1 MHRPRFWMAA
11 AGALL
16 SAGTVSAQ
24 TTPTGEGGLEEVVVT
39 GVRQSLENAI
49 ETKRDAAAVVDAIS
63 AEDVGKF
70 PTENLAESLQ
80 RVTGVQISRFRGE
93 GQTVT
98 IRGLPS
104 EFSLVQLNGRTLTS
118 ALGASGSSLSRSF
131 DFTILP
137 SEFVSS
143 VEVYKSPTADLEEG
157 GLAGTVI
164 ARTLRPLDIGETR
177 LGGSLQ
183 MANESNR
190 DEWAPRASSFYSDT
204 FADGKW
210 GIALGVAYT
219 ERLTETHEQRITRFR
234 RANESAQGG
243 LDLNGNGIVEN
254 GQPNLPNRP
263 ANQPPR
269 GPLNNTPYAM
279 LDSSFHTIFREDR
292 KRTTGIATVQFRPND
307 QWEFVGEGFYGK
319 VDLFSPRYTDLL
331 RVGIGLQSGG
341 PVIPGSIALEQRPGN
356 DSAVGDQGLPVNTV
370 MAGAFNG
377 VDQRAD
383 GRTEEREG
391 DLLSTAL
398 SGTYTGESF
407 TVTTELGYSVAKQ
420 TRSDPLLENMRR
432 ATLAYDA
439 RTNSEIIG
447 YSFVGAD
454 DAARLDPSNFTLL
467 GFNGEWGR
475 KREDE
480 QSDLAVDVKQNFSWW
495 WIDGLQYGGKY
506 TIRENYEDNR
516 RISASVAQLTPLWGG
531 GPAQLF
537 LREVRPSSG
546 EFLDADG
553 GTSGLFHQSWL
564 VNDPFA
570 FIKAYGRR
578 AIEAVSTIT
587 NDPTGINDVEENV
600 SALYFRANLGNP
612 SGKLTG
618 NIGVRAVYTEQ
629 QSVGVVPD
637 LTAITFD
644 PTQGSVTRVPA
655 GAPVT
660 VDRNYTDILPSLNL
674 KYELTDDIALRF
686 AASRTMSRP
695 SLTQISPSVTASGST
710 RTLTANN
717 PELDPFRSNNFDLS
731 GEWYFSR
738 GGLLATTLFYKDIVS
753 LVERQQTQLSLT
765 ITELGPGGTRTPV
778 TQLWTSSQLGNGKGT
793 AVSGIEF
800 AYQQNFDF
808 LPAPFDG
815 FGVLT
820 NYTYMDTHGGTPLQG
835 ASKNNYT
842 ASMYY
847 EKGWFGGRV
856 SYTWRD
862 DFYTG
867 IEGNTQDTRI
877 QQDFG
882 TLDANIS
889 FNFNDH
895 VSAVIEATNI
905 LEEVDQDRF
914 VPIDLVG
921 FYTDNG
927 RRVLVG
933 LRGSF

>member
-1 MHRPRFWMAA
+1 MHHPFFWVAT

-16 SAGTVSAQ
+16 SAGTVAAQ
-24 TTPTGEGGLEEVVVT
+24 TTPASEGGLEEIVVT

-49 ETKRDAAAVVDAIS
+49 ATKRDAAAVVDAIS

-93 GQTVT
+93 GQNVT

-104 EFSLVQLNGRTLTS
+104 DYSLVQLNGRTLTS
-118 ALGASGSSLSRSF
+118 ALGASGSGLSRSF

-137 SEFVSS
+137 SEFVSR

-164 ARTLRPLDIGETR
+164 ARTLRPLDVGER
-177 LGGSLQ
+177 RFGGSLQ

-190 DEWAPRASSFYSDT
+190 DEWAPRASTFYSDV
-204 FADGKW
+204 FADGKL
-210 GIALGVAYT
+210 GVALGVAYT
-219 ERLTETHEQRITRFR
+219 ERLTETHEQRITRYR
-234 RANESAQGG
+234 RAAESAQGG

-254 GQPNLPNRP
+254 GAGGR
-263 ANQPPR
+263 
-269 GPLNNTPYAM
+269 PLNTTPYAM
-279 LDSSFHTIFREDR
+279 LDSSFHTIYREDR
-292 KRTTGIATVQFRPND
+292 KRKTAIGTVQFKPND
-307 QWEFVGEGFYGK
+307 KWEFVAEGFYGK

-331 RVGIGLQSGG
+331 RVGVGLQSGG
-341 PVIPGSIALEQRPGN
+341 PVIPGSIVLEQRPGN
-356 DSAVGDQGLPVNTV
+356 DSAVGDRGLPVNTV
-370 MAGAFNG
+370 MAGGFRG

-391 DLLSTAL
+391 DLLST
-398 SGTYTGESF
+398 SIGGTYTGENF
-407 TVTTELGYSVAKQ
+407 TLTTELGYSVAKQ

-432 ATLAYDA
+432 ASLTYDL
-439 RTNSEIIG
+439 RTNSDIVG

-454 DAARLDPSNFTLL
+454 EAARLNPATFTLL

-480 QSDLAVDVKQNFSWW
+480 QKDLAVDVNQYFSWW

-506 TIRENYEDNR
+506 TIRDNYENNK
-516 RISASVAQLTPLWGG
+516 RITASAAQLAPLWGG
-531 GPAQLF
+531 GPAPNLV
-537 LREVRPSSG
+537 LKEVRPSSG
-546 EFLDADG
+546 QFLDADG

-570 FIKAYGRR
+570 FIRAYGRK

-587 NDPTGINDVEENV
+587 NDPTGINDVEEDV
-600 SALYFRANLGNP
+600 SALYVRANIGRG
-612 SGKLTG
+612 GKLTG
-618 NIGVRAVYTEQ
+618 NIGLRAVYTQ
-629 QSVGVVPD
+629 QKSVGVAPD
-637 LTAITFD
+637 LTAITVD
-644 PTQGSVTRVPA
+644 TQGTVTRVPA
-655 GAPVT
+655 AAPLT
-660 VDRNYTDILPSLNL
+660 ADRNYTDILPSLNL
-674 KYELTDDIALRF
+674 KYELTDDVALRF

-695 SLTQISPSVTASGST
+695 SLAQISPSITASGAT
-710 RTLTANN
+710 QTLTANN
-717 PELDPFRSNNFDLS
+717 PELDPFRSNNFDFS
-731 GEWYFSR
+731 AEWYFSR
-738 GGLLATTLFYKDIVS
+738 GALLAGTVFYKDIVS
-753 LVERQQTQLSLT
+753 LVERQQTQIPLT
-765 ITELGPGGTRTPV
+765 ITQINGEVRTPV
-778 TQLWTSSQLGNGKGT
+778 NQLWTLSQLVNGKGT
-793 AVSGIEF
+793 AVAGVEAS
-800 AYQQNFDF
+800 YQQNFDF

-820 NYTYMDTHGGTPLQG
+820 NYTYMDTHGGNPLQG

-862 DFYTG
+862 DFYTS
-867 IEGNTQDTRI
+867 IEANTQDTRI

-914 VPIDLVG
+914 MPIDLTG

-927 RRVLVG
+927 RRILVG

>member
-1 MHRPRFWMAA
+1 MHRPWFWMATT
-11 AGALL
+11 GALL
-16 SAGTVSAQ
+16 SAGAASAQ
-24 TTPTGEGGLEEVVVT
+24 TAPAAEGGLEEVVVT

-49 ETKRDAAAVVDAIS
+49 LTKRDAAAVVDAIS

-93 GQTVT
+93 GQNVT

-164 ARTLRPLDIGETR
+164 ARTLRPLDIGEAR

-204 FADGKW
+204 FADGKL
-210 GIALGVAYT
+210 GVALGVAYT
-219 ERLTETHEQRITRFR
+219 ERLTETHEQRITRYR
-234 RANESAQGG
+234 RATESAQGG
-243 LDLNGNGIVEN
+243 LDLNGNGVVEN
-254 GQPNLPNRP
+254 GAGGR
-263 ANQPPR
+263 
-269 GPLNNTPYAM
+269 PLNSTPYAM
-279 LDSSFHTIFREDR
+279 LDSSFHTIYREDR
-292 KRTTGIATVQFRPND
+292 KRTTAIGTVQFRPSD
-307 QWEFVGEGFYGK
+307 QWEFVAEGFYGK

-341 PVIPGSIALEQRPGN
+341 PVIPGSIVLGQLPGN
-356 DSAVGDQGLPVNTV
+356 DSTVGDRGLPINTV
-370 MAGAFNG
+370 LAGGFRG

-383 GRTEEREG
+383 GRTEERKG

-420 TRSDPLLENMRR
+420 TRSDPLLENQRR
-432 ATLAYDA
+432 ATLNYDL
-439 RTNSEIIG
+439 RTNSDLVS
-447 YSFVGAD
+447 YAFAGAD
-454 DAARLDPSNFTLL
+454 ETARLNPSTFTLL

-480 QSDLAVDVKQNFSWW
+480 QTDLSVDVKQNFSWGW
-495 WIDGLQYGGKY
+495 VDGLQYGGKY
-506 TIRENYEDNR
+506 TIRENNENNR
-516 RISASVAQLTPLWGG
+516 RIAATAPQIRQLFGG
-531 GPAQLF
+531 GPDQLF
-537 LREVRPSSG
+537 LREIRPSSG

-553 GTSGLFHQSWL
+553 GTSGLFQQSWL

-570 FIKAYGRR
+570 FIKAYGRK

-587 NDPTGINDVEENV
+587 NDPTGINDIEEDV
-600 SALYFRANLGNP
+600 SALYVRANLDRG
-612 SGKLTG
+612 GKLTG

-629 QSVGVVPD
+629 KSVGVAPD
-637 LTAITFD
+637 LTAITFE
-644 PTQGSVTRVPA
+644 PQAGSVTRIPA
-655 GAPVT
+655 AAPLT
-660 VDRNYTDILPSLNL
+660 VERNYTDILPSLNL
-674 KYELTDDIALRF
+674 KYELTDDVALRF

-695 SLTQISPSVTASGST
+695 SLPQISPSITASGATQS
-710 RTLTANN
+710 LTANN
-717 PELDPFRSNNFDLS
+717 PELDPFRSNNFDFS
-731 GEWYFSR
+731 AEWYFAR
-738 GGLLATTLFYKDIVS
+738 GALLAGTVFYKDIVS
-753 LVERQQTQLSLT
+753 LVERVQTQIPLT
-765 ITELGPGGTRTPV
+765 ITQINGDGSRQPV
-778 TQLWTSSQLGNGKGT
+778 NQVWTLSQLVNGKGT
-793 AVSGIEF
+793 AVGGIEVS
-800 AYQQNFDF
+800 YQQNFDF

-820 NYTYMDTHGGTPLQG
+820 NYTYMDTHGSVPLQG
-835 ASKNNYT
+835 ASRNNYT

-847 EKGWFGGRV
+847 EKAWFGGRL

-862 DFYTG
+862 EFYNG
-867 IEGNTQDTRI
+867 VEGNSQDTRI

-882 TLDANIS
+882 TLDANVS

-895 VSAVIEATNI
+895 VSAVVEATNI

-914 VPIDLVG
+914 MPIDLTG

>member
-1 MHRPRFWMAA
+1 MYRPWFWMAT
-11 AGALL
+11 AGAMV
-16 SAGTVSAQ
+16 SAGTVLAQ
-24 TTPTGEGGLEEVVVT
+24 TAPVAEGLEEVVVT

-93 GQTVT
+93 GQSVT

-118 ALGASGSSLSRSF
+118 ALGASGSTLSRSF

-137 SEFVSS
+137 SEFVSR

-164 ARTLRPLDIGETR
+164 ARTLRPLDVGESR

-204 FADGKW
+204 FADGTF
-210 GIALGVAYT
+210 GVALGVAYT
-219 ERLTETHEQRITRFR
+219 ERLTETHEQRITRYR
-234 RANESAQGG
+234 RATESAQGG

-254 GQPNLPNRP
+254 GQDGR
-263 ANQPPR
+263 A
-269 GPLNNTPYAM
+269 LNATPYAM

-292 KRTTGIATVQFRPND
+292 ERTTAIGTMQFKPND
-307 QWEFVGEGFYGK
+307 KWEFVAEGFYGK

-331 RVGIGLQSGG
+331 RVGIGLQPGG
-341 PVIPGSIALEQRPGN
+341 PVVPGSIVLEQRAGN
-356 DSAVGDQGLPVNTV
+356 DSTVGDRGLPVNTV
-370 MAGAFNG
+370 MAGGFQG

-383 GRTEEREG
+383 GRTEERKG
-391 DLLSTAL
+391 DLLSTSL
-398 SGTYTGESF
+398 SGTFTGESF

-432 ATLAYDA
+432 TTLTYDL
-439 RTNSEIIG
+439 RSNSDLVS
-447 YSFVGAD
+447 YAFAGAD
-454 DAARLDPSNFTLL
+454 EAARLNPSNFTLL

-480 QSDLAVDVKQNFSWW
+480 QSDLAVDIKQNFSWG

-506 TIRENYEDNR
+506 TIRENYENNR
-516 RISASVAQLTPLWGG
+516 RITATAPQIRQLFGG
-531 GPAQLF
+531 GPDQLF

-546 EFLDADG
+546 QFLDADG

-570 FIKAYGRR
+570 FIKAYGRQ
-578 AIEAVSTIT
+578 AIESVSTIT

-600 SALYFRANLGNP
+600 SALYVRANLDTG
-612 SGKLTG
+612 GKLTG
-618 NIGVRAVYTEQ
+618 NIGVRAVYSEQ
-629 QSVGVVPD
+629 KSIGVAPD

-644 PTQGSVTRVPA
+644 TQGSVTRVPA
-655 GAPVT
+655 AAPLT
-660 VDRNYTDILPSLNL
+660 VERNYTDILPSLNL
-674 KYELTDDIALRF
+674 KYDLTDDFALRF

-695 SLTQISPSVTASGST
+695 SLPQISPSVSASGAT
-710 RTLTANN
+710 QTLTANN

-738 GGLLATTLFYKDIVS
+738 GGLLATTVFYKDIVS
-753 LVERQQTQLSLT
+753 LVERQQTQIPLV
-765 ITELGPGGTRTPV
+765 ITQINGDGSRTPV
-778 TQLWTSSQLGNGKGT
+778 NQLWTLSQLANGKGT
-793 AVSGIEF
+793 AVSGVEL

-847 EKGWFGGRV
+847 EKGWFGGRL

-862 DFYTG
+862 EFYTG
-867 IEGNTQDTRI
+867 VEGNSQDDRI

-895 VSAVIEATNI
+895 LSAVLEATNI

-914 VPIDLVG
+914 MPIDLTG

-927 RRVLVG
+927 RRLLVG

>member
-1 MHRPRFWMAA
+1 MHRPFFWVAT

-16 SAGTVSAQ
+16 SAGTVAAQ
-24 TTPTGEGGLEEVVVT
+24 TTPASEGGLEEIVVT

-49 ETKRDAAAVVDAIS
+49 ATKRDAAAVVDAIS

-93 GQTVT
+93 GQNVT

-118 ALGASGSSLSRSF
+118 ALGASGSGLSRSF

-137 SEFVSS
+137 SEFVSR

-164 ARTLRPLDIGETR
+164 ARTLRPLDVAETR
-177 LGGSLQ
+177 FGGSLQ

-190 DEWAPRASSFYSDT
+190 DEWAPRASMFYSDV
-204 FADGKW
+204 FADGKL
-210 GIALGVAYT
+210 GVALGVAYT
-219 ERLTETHEQRITRFR
+219 ERLTETHEQRITRYR
-234 RANESAQGG
+234 RATEAAQGG
-243 LDLNGNGIVEN
+243 LDLNGNGIVED
-254 GQPNLPNRP
+254 GKPDPPNRP
-263 ANQPPR
+263 ADQPPH
-269 GPLNNTPYAM
+269 GPLNATPYAM
-279 LDSSFHTIFREDR
+279 LDSSFHTLYREDR
-292 KRTTGIATVQFRPND
+292 KRKTAIATVQFKPNNE
-307 QWEFVGEGFYGK
+307 WEFVAEGFYGK

-331 RVGIGLQSGG
+331 RVGVNLQSGG
-341 PVIPGSIALEQRPGN
+341 PVIAGSNVLEQRPGN
-356 DSAVGDQGLPVNTV
+356 DSAVGDRGLPVNTL
-370 MAGAFNG
+370 MAGGFRG

-391 DLLSTAL
+391 DLLSTSL
-398 SGTYTGESF
+398 GGTYTGESF

-432 ATLAYDA
+432 TSLTYDL
-439 RTNSEIIG
+439 RTNPDLVG

-454 DAARLDPSNFTLL
+454 QTTRLNPSTFTLI

-475 KREDE
+475 EREDE
-480 QSDLAVDVKQNFSWW
+480 QTDLAVDVNQNFSWW

-506 TIRENYEDNR
+506 TIRENYENNR
-516 RISASVAQLTPLWGG
+516 RITATEAQLRPLWGG
-531 GPAQLF
+531 GPAPDLF
-537 LREVRPSSG
+537 LKEVRPSSG

-570 FIKAYGRR
+570 FIKAYGRK

-587 NDPTGINDVEENV
+587 NDPTGINDVEEDV
-600 SALYFRANLGNP
+600 SALYVRANIDRG
-612 SGKLTG
+612 GKLTG
-618 NIGVRAVYTEQ
+618 NIGVRAVYTQ
-629 QSVGVVPD
+629 QKSVGVAPD
-637 LTAITFD
+637 LTAITVD
-644 PTQGSVTRVPA
+644 TQGTVTRVPA
-655 GAPVT
+655 GAPLT
-660 VDRNYTDILPSLNL
+660 ADRNYTDILPSLNL
-674 KYELTDDIALRF
+674 KYELTDDVALRF

-695 SLTQISPSVTASGST
+695 SLSQISPSVTASGAT
-710 RTLTANN
+710 QTLTANN
-717 PELDPFRSNNFDLS
+717 PELDPFRSNNFDFS
-731 GEWYFSR
+731 AEWYFSR
-738 GGLLATTLFYKDIVS
+738 GALLAGTVFYKDIVS
-753 LVERQQTQLSLT
+753 LVERQQTQIPLT
-765 ITELGPGGTRTPV
+765 ITQINGDVRTPV
-778 TQLWTSSQLGNGKGT
+778 NQLWTRSQLVNGKGT
-793 AVSGIEF
+793 AVAGVEAS
-800 AYQQNFDF
+800 YQQNFDF

-867 IEGNTQDTRI
+867 VEANTQDTRI

-895 VSAVIEATNI
+895 VSAVVEATNI

-914 VPIDLVG
+914 MPIDLIG

-927 RRVLVG
+927 RRILVG

>member
-1 MHRPRFWMAA
+1 MQRPFFWMAT
-11 AGALL
+11 AGVLL

-24 TTPTGEGGLEEVVVT
+24 TTPGSEGGLEEIVVT

-49 ETKRDAAAVVDAIS
+49 ETKRDADAVVDAIS

-93 GQTVT
+93 GQNVT

-118 ALGASGSSLSRSF
+118 ALGASGSTLSRSF

-137 SEFVSS
+137 SEFVSR

-164 ARTLRPLDIGETR
+164 AHTLRPLDIGETR

-204 FADGKW
+204 FADGKL

-219 ERLTETHEQRITRFR
+219 ERLTETHEQRITRYR

-243 LDLNGNGIVEN
+243 LDLNGNGIVED
-254 GQPNLPNRP
+254 GKASQ
-263 ANQPPR
+263 ANQPH
-269 GPLNNTPYAM
+269 GPANATPYAM

-292 KRTTGIATVQFRPND
+292 KRTTGIATVQFRPTD
-307 QWEFVGEGFYGK
+307 KWDFVAEGFYGK

-331 RVGIGLQSGG
+331 RVGIGLQPGG
-341 PVIPGSIALEQRPGN
+341 PVIPGSIVLDQLPGN
-356 DSAVGDQGLPVNTV
+356 SSAVGDRGLPVNTV
-370 MAGAFNG
+370 MAGGFRG
-377 VDQRAD
+377 VDERAD
-383 GRTEEREG
+383 GRTEERKG
-391 DLLSTAL
+391 DLLSTSL
-398 SGTYTGESF
+398 GGTYTGETF
-407 TVTTELGYSVAKQ
+407 TVKTELGYSVAKQ

-432 ATLAYDA
+432 ASLTYDL
-439 RTNSEIIG
+439 RKDSDLVS
-447 YSFVGAD
+447 YSFAGAD
-454 DAARLDPSNFTLL
+454 DAARLNPANFTLL

-480 QSDLAVDVKQNFSWW
+480 QTDLAVDVKQNFSWW

-506 TIRENYEDNR
+506 TIRENNENNR
-516 RISASVAQLTPLWGG
+516 RITATAAQLAPLWGG
-531 GPAQLF
+531 GPAPNLF
-537 LREVRPSSG
+537 LKEVRPSSG

-570 FIKAYGRR
+570 FIRAYGRA

-587 NDPTGINDVEENV
+587 NDPTGMNDVEEDV
-600 SALYFRANLGNP
+600 SALYVRANLGN
-612 SGKLTG
+612 GDKLTG
-618 NIGVRAVYTEQ
+618 NIGVRAVYTQ
-629 QSVGVVPD
+629 QTSVGVAPD

-644 PTQGSVTRVPA
+644 TQGSITRVPA
-655 GAPVT
+655 AAPLT

-674 KYELTDDIALRF
+674 KYELTDDVALRF

-695 SLTQISPSVTASGST
+695 NLAQISPSVSAAGNTQ
-710 RTLTANN
+710 TLTANN
-717 PELDPFRSNNFDLS
+717 PELEPFRANNFDVS
-731 GEWYFSR
+731 AEWYFTR
-738 GGLLATTLFYKDIVS
+738 GGLLAGTVFYKDIVS
-753 LVERQQTQLSLT
+753 LVERQQTQIPLT
-765 ITELGPGGTRTPV
+765 ITQINNDGSRTPV
-778 TQLWTSSQLGNGKGT
+778 NQLWTLSQLVNGKGT
-793 AVSGIEF
+793 AVGGLEVS
-800 AYQQNFDF
+800 YQQNFDF

-815 FGVLT
+815 LGVLT
-820 NYTYMDTHGGTPLQG
+820 NYTYMDTHGGNPLQG

-847 EKGWFGGRV
+847 EKGWFGGRL

-862 DFYTG
+862 DFYNG
-867 IEGNTQDTRI
+867 VEANTQDERI
-877 QQDFG
+877 TQAFG
-882 TLDANIS
+882 TLDANVT

-895 VSAVIEATNI
+895 VSAVVEATNI
-905 LEEVDQDRF
+905 LEEVDQERF
-914 VPIDLVG
+914 MPIDMTA

-927 RRVLVG
+927 RRILVG